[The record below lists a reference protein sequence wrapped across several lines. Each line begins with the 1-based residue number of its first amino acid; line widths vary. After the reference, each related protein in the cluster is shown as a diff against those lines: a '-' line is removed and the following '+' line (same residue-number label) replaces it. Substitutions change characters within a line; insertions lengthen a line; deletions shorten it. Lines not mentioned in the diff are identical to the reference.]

1 MSSLLS
7 PTAGLA
13 LSLQGLFKTYGA
25 TRALDGVDLTI
36 KRGEVVALMGA
47 NGAGKSTLAKIASG
61 VVQPDQ
67 GRIVVAGREV
77 RLSSP
82 QAARA
87 AGIVIVHQSTDQL
100 GVPGLTVA
108 ENLLLDQLCGGGARG
123 LISRRRIVESA
134 TAIAEGIGLDVPLD
148 QDFGALGPAHR
159 QLVAIARAI
168 AAEASV
174 LILDEPT
181 ASLSAGEAEKL
192 FVVID
197 RLRQRGV
204 GVLYISHRLSDIRR
218 VADQIVILRNGR
230 RVADQ
235 ARPFDLVAAVQA
247 MIGRDPAHTA
257 SEFSAGATSKTMLRL
272 SEVRLTSAAKSF
284 NLKLRAGDIVA
295 VTGTLGAGKSRLLG
309 ALFGLAP
316 ILSGTIEL
324 DGRPWRPVSP
334 AQAIA
339 NGVFMAGEDRWRS
352 SLLPAATLGG
362 DIAGTIALPHRRSW
376 FRTGL
381 VNRRRE
387 RQAADDAIQALGI
400 RCRNARD
407 TLDLLSGGNQ
417 QKVVIGRW
425 QAAPCRLLL
434 LDEPFQGVDVGAR
447 RDIVDAI
454 RANRRDGATLIATS
468 DVEEAIEAAD
478 IVAVMRDHAIVGL
491 HDLRAGGGGSL
502 LAAIAAVEADET
514 RDKREALA

>member
-1 MSSLLS
+1 MSSSLPS
-7 PTAGLA
+7 TTAAA
-13 LSLQGLFKTYGA
+13 LSLHGLFKTYGA
-25 TRALDGVDLTI
+25 TRALDGVNLTI
-36 KRGEVVALMGA
+36 KRGEAVALMGA

-61 VVQPDQ
+61 VVKPDQ

-77 RLSSP
+77 RLPAP

-108 ENLLLDQLCGGGARG
+108 ENLLLDQLCGGTAGAVV
-123 LISRRRIVESA
+123 SPRRIFERA
-134 TAIAEGIGLDVPLD
+134 RTIAEGVGLDVPLD
-148 QDFGALGPAHR
+148 QDFAGLGPAHR

-181 ASLSAGEAEKL
+181 ASLSASEADRL
-192 FVVID
+192 FGLVD
-197 RLRQRGV
+197 RLRRRGV
-204 GVLYISHRLSDIRR
+204 GVLYISHRLGDIRR

-235 ARPFDLVAAVQA
+235 TRPFDLVAAVRA
-247 MIGRDPAHTA
+247 MIGRDLDH
-257 SEFSAGATSKTMLRL
+257 AGARASPKEAGRTILRL
-272 SEVRLTSAAKSF
+272 SGVRLRSSAGSF
-284 NLKLRAGDIVA
+284 DLELRAGDVVA
-295 VTGTLGAGKSRLLG
+295 VTGALGAGKSRLLG

-316 ILSGTIEL
+316 VLGGTIEL
-324 DGRPWRPVSP
+324 DGQAWSPASP

-352 SLLPAATLGG
+352 SLLPPATLGG
-362 DIAGTIALPHRRSW
+362 DIAGTIALPHRKAW
-376 FRTGL
+376 FRAGL
-381 VNRRRE
+381 IDPREEKRAANR
-387 RQAADDAIQALGI
+387 AIQALGV
-400 RCRNARD
+400 RCRDSCD

-425 QAAPCRLLL
+425 QAATCRLLL

-447 RDIVDAI
+447 RDIVAAI
-454 RANRRDGATLIATS
+454 RANRREGATLIATS

-491 HDLRAGGGGSL
+491 HDLRAGGGASL
-502 LAAIAAVEADET
+502 LAAIASVED
-514 RDKREALA
+514 DGILDNREALA